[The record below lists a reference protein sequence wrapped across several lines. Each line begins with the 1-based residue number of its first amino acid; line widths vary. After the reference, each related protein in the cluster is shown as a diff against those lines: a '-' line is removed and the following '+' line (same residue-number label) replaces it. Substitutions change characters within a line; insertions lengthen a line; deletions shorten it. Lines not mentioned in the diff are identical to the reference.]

1 MATPSANTIMPRS
14 ALFKPEYAKKWANH
28 DVKMADKL
36 LDEAGLD
43 KRGGDGI
50 RLLPDGNPAIVVI
63 EHTSEKS
70 DEVDAMTLV
79 ADQWKKVGIKAV
91 LKPQTAENFRLR
103 TSSGEAIMT
112 AYGGITTAAPT
123 LKTSPKEFAPV
134 MLGGLQWPKWGLFV
148 ESKGKQGEACDMPEA
163 QKLAELLHQWER
175 ATDDATRRK
184 AWDDILAITAEQVF
198 TIGTVNA
205 VRQPVVVGKKLKN
218 VPEKGYWA
226 WDPGGYIG
234 LYKPDTFWM
243 TD

>member
-1 MATPSANTIMPRS
+1 
-14 ALFKPEYAKKWANH
+14 
-28 DVKMADKL
+28 
-36 LDEAGLD
+36 
-43 KRGGDGI
+43 
-50 RLLPDGNPAIVVI
+50 
-63 EHTSEKS
+63 
-70 DEVDAMTLV
+70 
-79 ADQWKKVGIKAV
+79 
-91 LKPQTAENFRLR
+91 
-103 TSSGEAIMT
+103 
-112 AYGGITTAAPT
+112 
-123 LKTSPKEFAPV
+123 
-134 MLGGLQWPKWGLFV
+134 
-148 ESKGKQGEACDMPEA
+148 MPEA

-184 AWDDILAITAEQVF
+184 AWDDILAVTAEQVF